1 MVDVIELQEGILS
14 DVCNFKYLTENSV
27 ERDETVFNLQ
37 SYALE
42 PVLEK
47 FDSDAVVV
55 GFIVAVFPW
64 NTYFENIL
72 PEGTAGVTV
81 VIDDQCGDVFTHVIN
96 GANCI
101 FLASA
106 PIYTTQRTTVTC
118 IRLTL
123 QRYTST
129 GANTRLLMEP
139 ATRIRPRATAS
150 TSLESILPR
159 RFELQFTSNKHI
171 MYATVVVG
179 IFAAITVL
187 LVIYDRTVTS
197 QQKALLDSANR
208 IIGSLFTEAVHKQLM
223 EQAAQ
228 DGKRST
234 ASTLKDYLVD
244 EEHNNDMPE
253 SHFTTNPIAEL
264 FPSTTVM
271 FADIVGFTPWEL
283 HARTCP
289 GIHSPRNYLQRV

>member
-1 MVDVIELQEGILS
+1 
-14 DVCNFKYLTENSV
+14 
-27 ERDETVFNLQ
+27 
-37 SYALE
+37 
-42 PVLEK
+42 
-47 FDSDAVVV
+47 
-55 GFIVAVFPW
+55 
-64 NTYFENIL
+64 
-72 PEGTAGVTV
+72 
-81 VIDDQCGDVFTHVIN
+81 
-96 GANCI
+96 
-101 FLASA
+101 
-106 PIYTTQRTTVTC
+106 
-118 IRLTL
+118 
-123 QRYTST
+123 
-129 GANTRLLMEP
+129 
-139 ATRIRPRATAS
+139 
-150 TSLESILPR
+150 
-159 RFELQFTSNKHI
+159 

-197 QQKALLDSANR
+197 RQKALLDSANR